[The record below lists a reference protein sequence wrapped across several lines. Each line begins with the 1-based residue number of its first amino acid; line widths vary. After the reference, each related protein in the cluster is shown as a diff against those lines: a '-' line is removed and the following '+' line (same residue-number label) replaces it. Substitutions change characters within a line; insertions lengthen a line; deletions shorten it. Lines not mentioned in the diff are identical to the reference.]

1 MLSFKETHQG
11 GRSFLNAGTSNPL
24 RTDAGF
30 FDPTLIWLEI
40 FAISAV
46 IIVLS
51 PHVSKEKQNK
61 NKTKQKIREKQVAH
75 VSGKLLV
82 KDMDM
87 AWKHRYSLVF

>member
-24 RTDAGF
+24 RTDASF

-40 FAISAV
+40 FAINAV
-46 IIVLS
+46 IIVFF

-61 NKTKQKIREKQVAH
+61 NRKIREKQVAH

-82 KDMDM
+82 KDMDI
-87 AWKHRYSLVF
+87 ALKHRYSLVF